1 MKNNL
6 KKQKGFTLI
15 ELTIFMGMFS
25 ILILAL
31 FQLLISVFDV
41 QLEAQ
46 STASVTQ
53 DGRYILNRFTYD
65 VKNSTTITSP
75 NLGVTSQSLVM
86 SDGTTTY
93 TYSLSNGNL
102 VLINS
107 VLGTTDKLNSVNTIV
122 SGLSFLRLSDTNGKN
137 INTITFTFTLN
148 SKTIRRNG
156 ANTENFKTTAG
167 IRK

>member
-15 ELTIFMGMFS
+15 ELTIFMGIFS

-75 NLGVTSQSLVM
+75 NLGATGSALIM

-93 TYSLSNGNL
+93 TYSLSSGNL
-102 VLINS
+102 MLTNS
-107 VLGTTDKLNSVNTIV
+107 VLGTTDQLNSVNTTV
-122 SGLSFLRLSDTNGKN
+122 ASLSFLRLSDTNGKN
-137 INTITFTFTLN
+137 INTITLNLTLN
-148 SKTIRRNG
+148 SKVIRRNG
-156 ANTENFKTTAG
+156 VNTESFKTTAG

>member
-15 ELTIFMGMFS
+15 ELIVFMGMFS

-31 FQLLISVFDV
+31 FQLLVSVFDV

-53 DGRYILNRFTYD
+53 DGRYILNRFAYD
-65 VKNSTTITSP
+65 VKNSTTIISP
-75 NLGVTSQSLVM
+75 NLGATSQSLVM

-93 TYSLSNGNL
+93 TYSLSSGNL
-102 VLINS
+102 NLTNN
-107 VLGTTDKLNSVNTIV
+107 TTGITDQLNSINTTV
-122 SGLSFLRLSDTNGKN
+122 PDLSFLRLSDTNGKN
-137 INTITFTFTLN
+137 INTITVTFTLN